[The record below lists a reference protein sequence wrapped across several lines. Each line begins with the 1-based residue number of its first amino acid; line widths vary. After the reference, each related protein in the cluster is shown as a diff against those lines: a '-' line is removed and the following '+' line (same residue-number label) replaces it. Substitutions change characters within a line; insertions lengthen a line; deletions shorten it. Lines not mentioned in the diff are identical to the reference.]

1 MNQTLTLPS
10 LTTIPENIEDQLR
23 RLMQAPRE
31 PGLAEWL
38 FELIKASGHLSTP
51 DNLRWRVISMV
62 WLAAEFDLEK
72 AWPYLMWL
80 NSGQPVI
87 SEQLAEI
94 LSDAA
99 DNLDCHVELAN
110 WIAQAKDERLAAFF
124 SGFQH
129 IPARYT
135 MPQLVRRLLAHPT
148 TPEVGVWLASYCRD
162 TAGNTSLTLRPWR
175 LLTAAWYATCF
186 DPTAGL
192 VQLRD
197 LSQGEPSLSATDNKM
212 LTDLAAELN
221 CITAVI
227 QWLARCPDPAVKT
240 MLKEFGHPD
249 LAAFATGIFQ
259 QPPHYEHLAN
269 SVRHAEADVG
279 AFKGTLKMLEQAGVS
294 LKTAKILDL
303 ACGPLATQ
311 TLLFN
316 SAGGRVTGADLH
328 IPPAYLP
335 ATSFAQRF
343 LQRGKYIKAWQ
354 TATAPYH
361 QALAQHSG
369 LKLRW
374 KGVKIELAD
383 LTRLPFPEGSFEGVI
398 CLNHLQHAPD
408 VESLL
413 AEAARV
419 LKPGGVLVADIVPYP
434 ALNGAFSPD
443 GTQPWSHLHRSHNSN
458 QPYPAIILNQWRESQ
473 YRDAFDKLF
482 HIEVWESEQDPQAAA
497 KLTSDIRAELAG
509 YAEAELTRRRIMVM
523 VRKTG

>member
-1 MNQTLTLPS
+1 MSQTLTLPALS
-10 LTTIPENIEDQLR
+10 TIPANIEDELR

-31 PGLAEWL
+31 SGLAEWL

-51 DNLRWRVISMV
+51 DNLRWRVISMI
-62 WLAAEFDLEK
+62 WLAAEFDLDK

-87 SEQLAEI
+87 SEHLAEL

-99 DNLDCHVELAN
+99 NDLDCHVELAN

-148 TPEVGVWLASYCRD
+148 APEVGVWLAAYCRD
-162 TAGNTSLTLRPWR
+162 TAGNTNPTLRPWR

-192 VQLRD
+192 AHLRE
-197 LSQGEPSLSATDNKM
+197 LSQGEPALSAADNKM
-212 LTDLAAELN
+212 LTDLAGELN
-221 CITAVI
+221 CVTALT
-227 QWLARCPDPAVKT
+227 QWLAACPDPAVKT
-240 MLKEFGHPD
+240 MFKDFGHPD
-249 LAAFATGIFQ
+249 LAAFAAAIFQ
-259 QPPHYEHLAN
+259 QPPHYQHLAD
-269 SVRHAEADVG
+269 SVRQAEADVK
-279 AFKGTLKMLEQAGVS
+279 AFKRAVELLEKTGVS
-294 LKTAKILDL
+294 LKTAKLLDL
-303 ACGPLATQ
+303 ACGPLASQ

-316 SAGGRVTGADLH
+316 SAGGKVTGADLD

-335 ATSFAQRF
+335 AVSLAQRLF
-343 LQRGKYIKAWQ
+343 QRGKYIKAWE
-354 TATAPYH
+354 TATASYY

-374 KGVKIELAD
+374 KGVRIELAD
-383 LTRLPFPEGSFEGVI
+383 LTRLPFPESSFDGVV
-398 CLNHLQHAPD
+398 CLNYLPLAPD

-419 LKPGGVLVADIVPYP
+419 LKPGGVLVAGIVPTP
-434 ALNGAFSPD
+434 ALKGALSPD
-443 GTQPWSHLHRSHNSN
+443 GAQPWSHLRPLDNSN
-458 QPYPAIILNQWRESQ
+458 QPYPPVILNQWRESQ
-473 YRDAFDKLF
+473 YRDAFEKRF
-482 HIEVWESEQDPQAAA
+482 RVEAWEPEQDPQALVN
-497 KLTSDIRAELAG
+497 LTPDHTEAELAC
-509 YAEAELTRRRIMVM
+509 RIIVM
-523 VRKTG
+523 ARKTG